1 MLVKLTRYNQNDK
14 QTLGVMQFN
23 KYAWHTLELAWN
35 NNEKEKSCIPAGTY
49 KVYRRFTAKYGFHF
63 ILQGV
68 KDRSFI
74 LIHSGNRY
82 THTLGCILV
91 GQKLADIDKDGYTD
105 VIQSKEAMDE
115 MLKVLPESFD
125 LEIIFEP
132 RIELN

>member
-1 MLVKLTRYNQNDK
+1 MLARLIRYNQNDK
-14 QTLGVMQFN
+14 QTLGALSYG
-23 KYAWHTLELAWN
+23 KYIWHTLELAWN

-49 KVYRRFTAKYGFHF
+49 KVYRRYTAKYGFHF

-74 LIHSGNRY
+74 LIHVGNRY
-82 THTLGCILV
+82 NHTLGCILV
-91 GQKLADIDKDGYTD
+91 GQKLADINKDGYTD
-105 VIQSKEAMDE
+105 VIQSKEAMAE

-125 LEIIFEP
+125 LQIIFEP